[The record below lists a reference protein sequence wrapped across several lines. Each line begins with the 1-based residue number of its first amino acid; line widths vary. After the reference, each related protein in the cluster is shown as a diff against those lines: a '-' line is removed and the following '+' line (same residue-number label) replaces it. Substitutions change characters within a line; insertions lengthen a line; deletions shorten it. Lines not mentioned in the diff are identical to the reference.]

1 MFNANDMVSIQDLAA
16 MNDALRKATSV
27 GYQDTS
33 GVIGADAGNLSA
45 LVPQSIEGTL
55 ATATFSMKEL
65 ALWPAIPKRNV
76 TNTIHEFV
84 RINEHGFDM
93 DPFLSEGGAGSR
105 NVASYERGSVKIKYL
120 AERREVSDV
129 GSLVGIIGNSANAI
143 AEETTR
149 GTFSL
154 LGRLE
159 RALWHGN
166 ESANSLAFDGI
177 IKQIEDHNSGA
188 NVYDLEGNAPTPQL
202 LQDILGE
209 IYAAPR
215 YGRPDCI
222 YVEPRIHA
230 ELIRFAVDF
239 GRHDQLKVMSSAQGI
254 TYGTQR
260 ITIMG
265 PVGPVEVRPA
275 PFLADSFEP
284 PASAYDPNG
293 NVVAPTAV
301 ASTIVALGA
310 GEVSKFSGATLD
322 YNYSAV
328 IVTPE
333 SGYSAPVALG
343 AAQSVAPGEK
353 VKITVTHPAA
363 AASTN
368 AYIRLYRS
376 TGGGTTV
383 RKIKEVKLNYG
394 VATTDIF
401 DLNEDLPGTSKIVF
415 LEHSPDIFE
424 FARLLDFFRRPLA
437 EVATSKPFLLMLFG
451 SPIVKVPSKC
461 WVIKNAAVATGTK
474 TSNSLL
480 YYR

>member
-1 MFNANDMVSIQDLAA
+1 MFNANDMVNVRDLAA

-27 GYQDTS
+27 GYQTPA
-33 GVIGADAGNLSA
+33 VPDAAGDLSA

-65 ALWPAIPKRNV
+65 ALWPAIPKRSV
-76 TNTIHEFV
+76 ANTVHEFV
-84 RINEHGFDM
+84 RIDEHGFDM
-93 DPFLSEGGAGSR
+93 DPFLSEGGAGAR

-149 GTFSL
+149 GTFAL

-177 IKQIEDHNSGA
+177 IKQIEDNAPS

-293 NVVAPTAV
+293 SAVAPTAV

-353 VKITVTHPAA
+353 VQITVTHPAA

-383 RKIKEVKLNYG
+383 RKIKEVPLNYG
-394 VATTDIF
+394 NATTVIS

-474 TSNSLL
+474 ASNSLL

>member
-1 MFNANDMVSIQDLAA
+1 MFNANDMVNIQDLAA

-33 GVIGADAGNLSA
+33 GVIGADAGDLSA

-65 ALWPAIPKRNV
+65 ALWPAIPKRSV
-76 TNTIHEFV
+76 ANTIHEFV

-93 DPFLSEGGAGSR
+93 DPFLSEGGAGAR

-149 GTFSL
+149 GTFAL

-177 IKQIEDHNSGA
+177 IKQIEDNA
-188 NVYDLEGNAPTPQL
+188 PNNVYDLEGNAPTPQL

-293 NVVAPTAV
+293 NAVAPTLV
-301 ASTIVALGA
+301 ASTIVALGG

-333 SGYSAPVALG
+333 SGYSDPVALG
-343 AAQSVAPGEK
+343 AAQTVAPGEK
-353 VKITVTHPAA
+353 VQITVTHPAV

-376 TGGGTTV
+376 TGGGTVV
-383 RKIKEVKLNYG
+383 RKIKEVKLNYNNTN
-394 VATTDIF
+394 VIST
-401 DLNEDLPGTSKIVF
+401 NEDLPARARSSSSSTRRTSRVRAA
-415 LEHSPDIFE
+415 LG
-424 FARLLDFFRRPLA
+424 LLPSSSRRGCA
-437 EVATSKPFLLMLFG
+437 SKPFLLMLFG

>member
-1 MFNANDMVSIQDLAA
+1 MFNANDMVNIQDLAA

-27 GYQDTS
+27 GYQDGS
-33 GVIGADAGNLSA
+33 GVVDGNGPLSA

-55 ATATFSMKEL
+55 STATYSMKEL
-65 ALWPAIPKRNV
+65 ALWPAIAKRNV
-76 TNTIHEFV
+76 TNTLHEFV
-84 RINEHGFDM
+84 RIDEHGFDM
-93 DPFLSEGGAGSR
+93 DPFLSEGGGGAR
-105 NVASYERGSVKIKYL
+105 NVPTYSRESVKIKYL

-149 GTFSL
+149 GTFAL

-159 RALWHGN
+159 RALWHGD
-166 ESANSLAFDGI
+166 ESANSLAFNGV
-177 IKQIEDHNSGA
+177 IKQIEDHDSGA

-230 ELIRFAVDF
+230 ELIRFAVQF
-239 GRHDQLKVMSSAQGI
+239 GRHDQLQVMSSAQGI
-254 TYGTQR
+254 TYGTQQ

-265 PVGPVEVRPA
+265 PVGPVTVKPA

-284 PASAYDPNG
+284 PASAYNPNG
-293 NVVAPTAV
+293 NAVIPTAV
-301 ASTIVALGA
+301 ASTITALLA
-310 GEVSKFSGATLD
+310 GEVSKFSGATLN

-333 SGYSAPVALG
+333 SGYSQPIDLA
-343 AAQSVAPGEK
+343 AAQSVAAGEK
-353 VKITVTHPAA
+353 VTITVTHPQTAS
-363 AASTN
+363 STN

-376 TGGGTTV
+376 IGGGTAV
-383 RKIKEVKLNYG
+383 RKIKEVPLNYG
-394 VATTDIF
+394 NATTTEIT
-401 DLNEDLPGTSKIVF
+401 DLNESRPGTSKIVF
-415 LEHSPDIFE
+415 IQHSPDILE

-461 WVIKNAAVATGTK
+461 WVIKNAGVAT
-474 TSNSLL
+474 SDASLL
-480 YYR
+480 KYRA

>member
-1 MFNANDMVSIQDLAA
+1 MFNANDMVNVQDLAA

-27 GYQDTS
+27 GYQT
-33 GVIGADAGNLSA
+33 GAGLDSDGALSA

-55 ATATFSMKEL
+55 STATYSMKEL
-65 ALWPAIPKRNV
+65 ALWPAIAKRNV
-76 TNTIHEFV
+76 TNTLHEYV
-84 RINEHGFDM
+84 RIDEHGFDM
-93 DPFLSEGGAGSR
+93 DPFLSEGGGGAR
-105 NVASYERGSVKIKYL
+105 NVPSYSRESVKIKYL

-149 GTFSL
+149 GTFAL

-159 RALWHGN
+159 RALWHGD
-166 ESANSLAFDGI
+166 ESANPLAFDGV
-177 IKQIEDHNSGA
+177 IKQIESHDSGA

-202 LQDILGE
+202 LQDVLGE

-230 ELIRFAVDF
+230 ELIRFAVQF
-239 GRHDQLKVMSSAQGI
+239 GRHDQLQVMSSAQGI
-254 TYGTQR
+254 TYGTQK

-284 PASAYDPNG
+284 PAQGYTASG
-293 NVVAPTAV
+293 VAIA
-301 ASTIVALGA
+301 A
-310 GEVSKFSGATLD
+310 ATLAA
-322 YNYSAV
+322 SAIADVSSKLAAATYGYKVV

-333 SGYSAPVALG
+333 SGYSTPSAAATVAV
-343 AAQSVAPGEK
+343 SSGEK
-353 VKITVTHPAA
+353 VSLAIGHNGISGDSNSYVRIYRTKANGSKFFKIAELPCGNN
-363 AASTN
+363 ST
-368 AYIRLYRS
+368 
-376 TGGGTTV
+376 TFV
-383 RKIKEVKLNYG
+383 
-394 VATTDIF
+394 
-401 DLNEDLPGTSKIVF
+401 DLNQSRPGTSKIVF
-415 LEHSPDIFE
+415 IQHSPDILE

-461 WVIKNAAVATGTK
+461 WVIKNASVQTTDD
-474 TSNSLL
+474 SLL
-480 YYR
+480 TYRA

>member
-1 MFNANDMVSIQDLAA
+1 MFNANDMVNIQDLAA

-27 GYQDTS
+27 GYQTPADMT
-33 GVIGADAGNLSA
+33 GAGDLAA

-65 ALWPAIPKRNV
+65 ALWPAIPKRSV
-76 TNTIHEFV
+76 TNTVHEFV

-93 DPFLSEGGAGSR
+93 DPFLSEGGAGAR
-105 NVASYERGSVKIKYL
+105 NVASYERGNVKIKYL

-149 GTFSL
+149 GTFAL

-166 ESANSLAFDGI
+166 ESANPLAFDGI
-177 IKQIEDHNSGA
+177 IKQIEDNASD
-188 NVYDLEGNAPTPQL
+188 NVYDLEGKAPTPQL

-284 PASAYDPNG
+284 PASGYNSGSANLTTPTLTAATVG
-293 NVVAPTAV
+293 NANPKMDAGTYVYRVVHV
-301 ASTIVALGA
+301 V
-310 GEVSKFSGATLD
+310 
-322 YNYSAV
+322 
-328 IVTPE
+328 PE
-333 SGYSAPVALG
+333 SGYSDPSSLAANQGSIVVAAG
-343 AAQSVAPGEK
+343 QSVDLTITHANIAGSYLRIYRTTADGSK
-353 VKITVTHPAA
+353 HLKIREVSA
-363 AASTN
+363 
-368 AYIRLYRS
+368 
-376 TGGGTTV
+376 TGAQTSFSDNNEV
-383 RKIKEVKLNYG
+383 R
-394 VATTDIF
+394 
-401 DLNEDLPGTSKIVF
+401 PGTSKIVF

-461 WVIKNAAVATGTK
+461 WVIKNAAVASGTL
-474 TSNSLL
+474 TSNTLL

>member
-1 MFNANDMVSIQDLAA
+1 MFNANDMVNIQDLAA

-27 GYQDTS
+27 GYQT
-33 GVIGADAGNLSA
+33 GAGLDGDGALSA

-55 ATATFSMKEL
+55 STATYSMKEL
-65 ALWPAIPKRNV
+65 ALWPAIAKRNV
-76 TNTIHEFV
+76 TNTLHEFV
-84 RINEHGFDM
+84 RIDEHGFDM
-93 DPFLSEGGAGSR
+93 DPFLSEGGGGAR
-105 NVASYERGSVKIKYL
+105 NVPTYSRESVKIKYL

-149 GTFSL
+149 GTFAL

-159 RALWHGN
+159 RALWHGD
-166 ESANSLAFDGI
+166 ESANPLAFNGV
-177 IKQIEDHNSGA
+177 IKQIEDHDSGA

-202 LQDILGE
+202 LQDVLGE

-239 GRHDQLKVMSSAQGI
+239 GRHDQFQVMNSAQGI
-254 TYGTQR
+254 TYGTQK

-284 PASAYDPNG
+284 PATGYTASGTPIA
-293 NVVAPTAV
+293 APTIV
-301 ASTIVALGA
+301 ASTIADA
-310 GEVSKFSGATLD
+310 SSKLAAAT
-322 YNYSAV
+322 YGYKV
-328 IVTPE
+328 VVVTPE
-333 SGYSAPVALG
+333 SGYSAASTLG
-343 AAQSVAPGEK
+343 SIAAVVGEK
-353 VKITVTHPAA
+353 VSLAITHAGINGATSNSYVR
-363 AASTN
+363 
-368 AYIRLYRS
+368 IYR
-376 TGGGTTV
+376 TKAGGTKLF
-383 RKIKEVKLNYG
+383 KIAELPCGNG
-394 VATTDIF
+394 STTF
-401 DLNEDLPGTSKIVF
+401 VDLNQSRPGTSKIVF
-415 LEHSPDIFE
+415 IQHSPDILE

-461 WVIKNAAVATGTK
+461 WVIKNAGVATASGD
-474 TSNSLL
+474 LL
-480 YYR
+480 KYRA

>member
-16 MNDALRKATSV
+16 MNDALRKANSV
-27 GYQDTS
+27 GYQTPAAPDGT
-33 GVIGADAGNLSA
+33 GNLSA

-149 GTFSL
+149 GTFAL

-166 ESANSLAFDGI
+166 EDANPLAFNGI
-177 IKQIEDHNSGA
+177 IKQIEDNASD

-230 ELIRFAVDF
+230 DLIRFAVDF

-284 PASAYDPNG
+284 PAQGYNSGSANLTTPTLTAATVANG
-293 NVVAPTAV
+293 NTKMDAGTYVYRVVHV
-301 ASTIVALGA
+301 V
-310 GEVSKFSGATLD
+310 
-322 YNYSAV
+322 
-328 IVTPE
+328 PE
-333 SGYSAPVALG
+333 SGYSDPSSLAANQGSIVVA
-343 AAQSVAPGEK
+343 ANQSVDLTITHANIAGSYLRIYRTTADGSK
-353 VKITVTHPAA
+353 HLKIREVPA
-363 AASTN
+363 TN
-368 AYIRLYRS
+368 TQTS
-376 TGGGTTV
+376 FSDNNEV
-383 RKIKEVKLNYG
+383 R
-394 VATTDIF
+394 
-401 DLNEDLPGTSKIVF
+401 PGTSKIVF

-461 WVIKNAAVATGTK
+461 WVIKNAAVATGTG
-474 TSNSLL
+474 SLIK
-480 YYR
+480 YRA